1 VATFPFLSIPP
12 DEVSGKL
19 NSSTNGLSQT
29 AAQEILE
36 SVGPNCIR
44 SKEQVTPIGLF
55 LNQFKSPIA
64 LILIFATVISAF
76 SQVLGRC
83 HHQPAGCARQSA
95 VEFFSGIQPQHVFLA
110 G

>member
-1 VATFPFLSIPP
+1 VATFSFWSIPP

-55 LNQFKSPIA
+55 LNQFKSPIV

-76 SQVLGRC
+76 SQGLGRC
-83 HHQPAGCARQSA
+83 HHHPADCAGQSA
-95 VEFFSGIQPQHVFLA
+95 VEFFSGIQRQHVLLP